1 MTEKAIPDDLKIESP
16 IGEIVIPT
24 EPLKQMLN
32 YFANNMVIVDQM
44 DSKIS
49 DFFGC
54 DVNNLEIKQRDYSG
68 REYIMW
74 SYSLMQVIE
83 EEYDIVKIENF
94 RHGDAETPPI
104 WNEEK
109 IHGNIYKIPYKLTL
123 FLKSKESGE
132 PLVIG
137 FWPYDQYEIDIKFYF
152 RAGGVSSSYTEFWDK
167 VKAHFNTKGLLK
179 GAKFSAEFEFLEVP
193 PVSWDDIVI
202 DDTVIQ
208 NLNRNIINFIPHM
221 DMYLDKNL
229 RSSRGVLITGPPGTG
244 KTLCCNVIMNQVDT
258 TTIYIARDAVKHEG
272 VISRLYKLA
281 RHLAPT
287 VVIIEDIDTLGGLD
301 RRESHDHPLLG
312 EFLNCLSGMERNSG
326 VVTLATTN
334 YPQHLDWALADR
346 PGRFDARIKF
356 GYPKEAARKE
366 ILSKYLGPFAL
377 GKINIHSI
385 IKKSDGFSGA
395 YLQELVQTAFMLAFE
410 EQAYDIKKAKIQD
423 SHLTQALEILTN
435 QRQSAKK
442 EQGITEVKAEYYT

>member
-1 MTEKAIPDDLKIESP
+1 MTEKAIPNDLKIESP

-49 DFFGC
+49 DFFDC

-109 IHGNIYKIPYKLTL
+109 IHGKIYKIPYKLTL

-152 RAGGVSSSYTEFWDK
+152 RAGGVSSS
-167 VKAHFNTKGLLK
+167 
-179 GAKFSAEFEFLEVP
+179 
-193 PVSWDDIVI
+193 
-202 DDTVIQ
+202 
-208 NLNRNIINFIPHM
+208 
-221 DMYLDKNL
+221 
-229 RSSRGVLITGPPGTG
+229 
-244 KTLCCNVIMNQVDT
+244 
-258 TTIYIARDAVKHEG
+258 
-272 VISRLYKLA
+272 
-281 RHLAPT
+281 
-287 VVIIEDIDTLGGLD
+287 
-301 RRESHDHPLLG
+301 
-312 EFLNCLSGMERNSG
+312 
-326 VVTLATTN
+326 
-334 YPQHLDWALADR
+334 
-346 PGRFDARIKF
+346 
-356 GYPKEAARKE
+356 
-366 ILSKYLGPFAL
+366 
-377 GKINIHSI
+377 IH
-385 IKKSDGFSGA
+385 
-395 YLQELVQTAFMLAFE
+395 
-410 EQAYDIKKAKIQD
+410 
-423 SHLTQALEILTN
+423 
-435 QRQSAKK
+435 
-442 EQGITEVKAEYYT
+442 